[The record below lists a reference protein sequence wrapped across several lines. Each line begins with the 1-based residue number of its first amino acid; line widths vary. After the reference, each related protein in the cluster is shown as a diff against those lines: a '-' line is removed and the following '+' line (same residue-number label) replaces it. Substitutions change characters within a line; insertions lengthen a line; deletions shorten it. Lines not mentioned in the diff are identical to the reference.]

1 LSIFHPTSCKFGL
14 VSHFNPKSTKF
25 APKLI
30 VMENIIIIPK
40 NEKQSNVIKAFLA
53 EMKIRFK
60 TVKDDSI
67 MTEEDFYSKIDRSI
81 QQAKDGKT
89 HGLTPELKKELFKNI
104 L

>member
-1 LSIFHPTSCKFGL
+1 
-14 VSHFNPKSTKF
+14 
-25 APKLI
+25 
-30 VMENIIIIPK
+30 MENIIIIPK

-60 TVKDDSI
+60 TVKEDSI